1 MLLPSGDSTASRVTL
16 IEDTSMRY
24 SAAERLFDFGSNLF
38 DFKPRRASNAL
49 HATTKV
55 TGNSNCKVKSKSVF
69 RILRLMQVVRVPV
82 IAKMGDLNRCALP
95 VHLSR

>member
-1 MLLPSGDSTASRVTL
+1 
-16 IEDTSMRY
+16 
-24 SAAERLFDFGSNLF
+24 
-38 DFKPRRASNAL
+38 
-49 HATTKV
+49 
-55 TGNSNCKVKSKSVF
+55 VF